1 LRLCGKRRR
10 LRRFAAFCFYVADN
24 EELMMLRSLR
34 EKIEPSHTAL
44 LVVDVQNDYCSP
56 DSPMGRNGR
65 DLSAAQAIIP
75 NLQRLLQSARSAGT
89 MVVFVRMVKTDATE
103 SDVQRE
109 QRLRS
114 RHVADT
120 EEFICRKDSWGGG
133 FYEVTP
139 RPGELVVDKH
149 RYSGFINTDLD
160 LILRSNGIRT
170 IVVAG
175 VATNVCVESTARDG
189 FMHDYYVVV
198 PSDGS
203 AAYKPERHA
212 AALENIVNSF
222 GIVATVDEI
231 AAVWS
236 GAPVAIETH

>member
-1 LRLCGKRRR
+1 
-10 LRRFAAFCFYVADN
+10 
-24 EELMMLRSLR
+24 MLRSLD
-34 EKIEPSHTAL
+34 EKIDPKHTAL

-65 DLSAAQAIIP
+65 DLSAAQAVIP
-75 NLQRLLQSARSAGT
+75 NLLRLVAGARAAGT
-89 MVVFVRMVKTDATE
+89 RVVFVRMVKTDATE

-120 EEFICRKDSWGGG
+120 EEFICREGSWGGD
-133 FYEVTP
+133 FYEVGP
-139 RPGELVVDKH
+139 APGELVIGKH
-149 RYSGFINTDLD
+149 RYSGFVNTDLD

-189 FMHDYYVVV
+189 FMRDYYVVV

-203 AAYKPERHA
+203 AAYRPERHA

-222 GIVATVDEI
+222 GVVATVDEI
-231 AAVWS
+231 AAIWS
-236 GAPVAIETH
+236 RARVAAEAR